1 MKTLVNVFALCML
14 LLCTGG
20 EVAAQFALK
29 PADTPAPALAQ
40 AQDITAAA
48 LQEKV
53 DAITGRIAAA
63 EADRSQ
69 DGMTDPERSDMQ
81 EQTLRLK
88 LVKSTYAL
96 TLNALGKKEM
106 LAREQVSLKQEE
118 NDPSSSQLSEKPP
131 YQLSIYDD
139 LLRQAFEAQQA
150 GDAADLGIRQAKKS
164 LETLRT
170 DLEKSQRDLRLLRE
184 NMAQPSDEEDRQR
197 VLRDM
202 ANAETKL
209 ELDRAQI
216 DLQKVSL
223 ENHLLEQDNAG
234 MRLQAAN
241 RLLEQVRGRVVF
253 DRKNLQAVTDA
264 VDRELAGL
272 QKKIQSI
279 LRKQAAVREDIAR
292 ANTAEG
298 GPERHA
304 VALDAWDET
313 WSKSLE
319 FTESMVT
326 LLNRKQ
332 QIWQWRFELI
342 NNEVDYETLREWRES
357 AERMH
362 AFLDY
367 YLENQQTFHANLLQ
381 RISAGRMSL
390 EENHDPQLKEGL
402 QNRLSALETLRTCS
416 MDYLSSLMAGKPLL
430 RRLSDDLSAEM
441 KQAGPGMRREELA
454 AQLRAVWNFELWA
467 FGDEAITVSKVV
479 SALLILILG
488 IVAAKYF
495 IAIVIVRLLQ
505 RTRLESGAVAAIN
518 KLLFYCAII
527 LVALL
532 SFRLVNIPLTVFTFL
547 GGAVAIGIGFGAQNL
562 INNFIS
568 GLVIMA
574 ERPIKVDDMI
584 EVEGHFARVEEIG
597 ARCTRIRTG
606 ENVHILVPNSSFLEK
621 NIINWTL
628 SDKIVRAN
636 VSAGVVYGTPVR
648 EVERLML
655 KAAEEHPKVQKKP
668 KPFVLLN
675 AFGDNAM
682 MFEVHFWLMMR
693 GMMEIRILSSDIRFR
708 IEELFREAGIVIAFP
723 QRDVHLDTLRP
734 LEVTITNTPANSRL

>member
-1 MKTLVNVFALCML
+1 MKTVMNVFALCMML
-14 LLCTGG
+14 LFTGG
-20 EVAAQFALK
+20 EVVAQIALK
-29 PADTPAPALAQ
+29 PEDTAAPAPAQ
-40 AQDITAAA
+40 AQEISAAY
-48 LQEKV
+48 LQEKI
-53 DAITGRIAAA
+53 DALSVRIAAA
-63 EADRSQ
+63 EADRERDGISDPDLSELQ
-69 DGMTDPERSDMQ
+69 DRL
-81 EQTLRLK
+81 LRLK

-106 LAREQVSLKQEE
+106 LAREQAELKQAET
-118 NDPSSSQLSEKPP
+118 DSLARQLTEKPP

-150 GDAADLGIRQAKKS
+150 GDAVDLGIRQAKKS
-164 LETLRT
+164 LETLRA
-170 DLEKSQRDLRLLRE
+170 DLEKSQRELRLLRE

-202 ANAETKL
+202 ANVETKL

-223 ENHLLEQDNAG
+223 ENHLLEQANAG

-253 DRKNLQAVTDA
+253 DRTNLQAVSDA

-279 LRKQAAVREDIAR
+279 LRKQAAVRADIAR

-304 VALDAWDET
+304 AALDVWDET

-357 AERMH
+357 VERMH

-367 YLENQQTFHANLLQ
+367 YLDSQQTFHANLLQ
-381 RISAGRMSL
+381 RISAARMSL
-390 EENHDPQLKEGL
+390 EGNPDPQLKEGL

-416 MDYLSSLMAGKPLL
+416 MDYLTSLMAGKPLL
-430 RRLSDDLSAEM
+430 RRFSDDLSAEL
-441 KQAGPGMRREELA
+441 KQAGPDMRREELA
-454 AQLRAVWNFELWA
+454 AQLDGVWNFELWA
-467 FGDEAITVSKVV
+467 FDDEAITVKKVV

-488 IVAAKYF
+488 IIAAKYF
-495 IAIVIVRLLQ
+495 IAIIIARLLS
-505 RTRLESGAVAAIN
+505 RARLQPGAVAAID
-518 KLLFYCAII
+518 KILFYCAIL
-527 LVALL
+527 LVVLIAL
-532 SFRLVNIPLTVFTFL
+532 RLVNIPLTIFTFV

-574 ERPIKVDDMI
+574 ERPIKVDDLI

-628 SDKIVRAN
+628 SDKLVRSK
-636 VSAGVVYGTPVR
+636 VSVGVAYGSPVR

-655 KAAEEHPKVQKKP
+655 QVAAEHLKIQTSR
-668 KPFVLLN
+668 KPFVLFN
-675 AFGDNAM
+675 DFDNSSLV
-682 MFEVHFWLMMR
+682 FELHFWLTCK
-693 GMMEIRILSSDIRFR
+693 
-708 IEELFREAGIVIAFP
+708 A
-723 QRDVHLDTLRP
+723 
-734 LEVTITNTPANSRL
+734 